1 VLTVD
6 AVTAAYGGIVATRA
20 ASLTVARGRIVALIG
35 PNGAGKTTLLNTVS
49 GLVRPKS
56 GSVTFQGG
64 VITGKAP
71 HRIARLGLVQ
81 VPEGRQVL
89 GPLSVRENLELGRAA
104 AAGRA
109 GRLETDLRAVYRL
122 FPRLE
127 ERATQRAGSLS
138 GGEQQMLAIGR
149 ALMGRPAILL
159 LDEPS
164 LGLAPV
170 MVGQVFAALAQL
182 NEDGMTM
189 LLVEQNAKRALE
201 LASYAYV
208 MERGRIVRQGP
219 TAALRRDPQIVAHY
233 LGGS

>member
-6 AVTAAYGGIVATRA
+6 SVTAAYGAIVALRD
-20 ASLTVARGRIVALIG
+20 ASLAVERGQIVALIG

-49 GLVRPKS
+49 GITRPAG
-56 GSVTFQGG
+56 GSVTFQGR
-64 VITGKAP
+64 VITGRAP
-71 HRIARLGLVQ
+71 YRIARLGLVQ
-81 VPEGRQVL
+81 VPEGRQIL
-89 GPLSVRENLELGRAA
+89 GPLSVQENLELGRLA

-109 GRLETDLRAVYRL
+109 GPLDDDLRAVYRL

-127 ERATQRAGSLS
+127 ERLRQLAGSLS

-149 ALMGRPAILL
+149 ALMGRPSMLL

-170 MVGQVFAALAQL
+170 VAGQVFAALEQL
-182 NEDGMTM
+182 STEGMTV
-189 LLVEQNAKRALE
+189 LLVEQNARRALE

-208 MERGRIVRQGP
+208 MERGRIVHHGP
-219 TAALRRDPQIVAHY
+219 SAALRSDPRIVAHY
-233 LGGS
+233 LGSS